1 MGNGALVAQIQL
13 TLDPI
18 YLKTVEGNLHLSDT
32 RGQLI
37 TLKHGARGQLK
48 DFRCR
53 ATGQLTLNAVPEGN

>member
-37 TLKHGARGQLK
+37 TLKHGGQLK

-53 ATGQLTLNAVPEGN
+53 AKGQLTLNAVPEGN